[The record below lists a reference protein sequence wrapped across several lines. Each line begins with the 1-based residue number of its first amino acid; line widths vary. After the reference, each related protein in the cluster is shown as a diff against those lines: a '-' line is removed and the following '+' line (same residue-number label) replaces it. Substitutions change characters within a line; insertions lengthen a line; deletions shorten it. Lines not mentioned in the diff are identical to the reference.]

1 MSRVDAGT
9 GSPPKVT
16 SVYRTPSQAPACEL
30 FAGIVGYELSGFP
43 AGTHVGLPGRSLT
56 LMVPF
61 ESAVVVSG
69 EAMDGSGRPLREPT
83 PFTGLIGGMHDLP
96 VLIHHDGF
104 QAGVQVDLTPAGS
117 RALFGMPAAEL
128 AGQVLSLADV
138 LGPGAEQ
145 LADRLATSPDW
156 QTRVAVVEQG
166 LSRQLARG
174 VESLERTS
182 QRDPATWHAWRLLTS
197 SDGALPVAQVA
208 RQVGWSRRAVDR
220 TVQRRVRPPTEG
232 RGPGDAVRTCASSVA
247 AGAHSEARGGG
258 HRLRL
263 RRPGSSHPRMAQA
276 GRLHADPVA
285 DRRGLSPSAGSR
297 SSRRVFPNIQDRYAH
312 GPPALIA

>member
-43 AGTHVGLPGRSLT
+43 AGTHGGLPGRSLT
-56 LMVPF
+56 LIVPF

-208 RQVGWSRRAVDR
+208 RQVGWSRRQLTAR
-220 TVQRRVRPPTEG
+220 FSAEFGHPPK
-232 RGPGDAVRTCASSVA
+232 VA
-247 AGAHSEARGGG
+247 ARVMRFERA
-258 HRLRL
+258 HRLL
-263 RRPGSSHPRMAQA
+263 RRAPTPKLADVATVCGYSDQA
-276 GRLHADPVA
+276 HLTREWRRL
-285 DRRGLSPSAGSR
+285 AGCTPTQWLTDE
-297 SSRRVFPNIQDRYAH
+297 VFPHLQAPGAAEESSQTFKTGTPTGRQH
-312 GPPALIA
+312 